1 MNELIEVLN
10 ILENNILEH
19 IERFFHQQLLFAN
32 FNNPEFLQSKSPL
45 DNNTP
50 DPLQDEQHL
59 ASVMKRDMLL
69 EQNQQEEDGRV
80 SHHNATANSPVDY
93 VLGNRRP
100 R

>member
-32 FNNPEFLQSKSPL
+32 FNPEFLQSKSPL

-50 DPLQDEQHL
+50 DPLQQNEQHL

-69 EQNQQEEDGRV
+69 EKNQQEEDGRV
-80 SHHNATANSPVDY
+80 SPHNATANSPVD
-93 VLGNRRP
+93 VQGNRSP
-100 R
+100 H